1 MYHCQNPKSMGIEQE
16 FPVSLEA
23 QFLGGNGTDNRPTAN
38 LCTPGT
44 FVTMGDSLVTDH
56 CISADAPTFHGN
68 EWITFEMYVNN
79 DSLIQ
84 HIINGKTVISY
95 SKPII
100 GGTHLPEN
108 YFLPDST
115 AVKEGF
121 IALQSESHPIE
132 FKEIFLRELK

>member
-1 MYHCQNPKSMGIEQE
+1 MGVEQE

-44 FVTMGDSLVTDH
+44 FVTMGDTLVTDH
-56 CISADAPTFHGN
+56 CISADAPTFHGH
-68 EWITFEMYVNN
+68 EWIAFEMYVYK
-79 DSLIQ
+79 DSLVQ
-84 HIINGKTVISY
+84 HIINGKTVLSY

-132 FKEIFLRELK
+132 FKEIFLRELN